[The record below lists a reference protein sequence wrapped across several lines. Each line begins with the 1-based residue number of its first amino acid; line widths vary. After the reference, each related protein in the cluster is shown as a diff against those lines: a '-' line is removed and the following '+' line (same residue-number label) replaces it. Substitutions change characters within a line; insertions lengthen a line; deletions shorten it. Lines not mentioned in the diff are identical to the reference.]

1 MQLFQDQCEDI
12 IQAKAII
19 NPSELWQCDINIL
32 TPSLFKKNCKTKLI
46 TGRLQVV
53 VDSIEELSASYS
65 PLLYCSNLSGYVGL
79 TNILFDQNPLV
90 LKKNEQS
97 TMNGVLEVS
106 NNSEL
111 PISLFVRQNNKYSSE
126 FSIHPDKFQLAI
138 NEKIKL
144 KIVHSPLK
152 SLNNIKYVCNFC

>member
-1 MQLFQDQCEDI
+1 M
-12 IQAKAII
+12 
-19 NPSELWQCDINIL
+19 
-32 TPSLFKKNCKTKLI
+32 I
-46 TGRLQVV
+46 TGRLQIV
-53 VDSIEELSASYS
+53 VDSIEELSTNYS

-79 TNILFDQNPLV
+79 TNISFDQNPLL

-97 TMNGVLEVS
+97 IMNGILEVA

-111 PISLFVRQNNKYSSE
+111 PICLFVRQNNKHSSE
-126 FSIHPDKFQLAI
+126 FSIQPDKFQLAI

-152 SLNNIKYVCNFC
+152 SLNHIKYVWNFY